1 MRLKTRVV
9 ISGCINRIRLNQE
22 GLMTV
27 DADEKID
34 YRTLV
39 VNKSLASWLASGSAD
54 QPEII
59 AFVSPGDDLG
69 MAALLGNVAATMSVL
84 NQRVKVFHVGG
95 DSQAGNNLLEDN
107 ERLREM
113 SDAADYLLVELPSQ
127 PAPFARAVLLNCDLI
142 IVASSC
148 KIEYLGATENIV
160 KELIYLGIDTEKVA
174 GLLFDPEGILSSAS
188 LADIK
193 PYLQA
198 SLGIEI
204 AGVVSFE
211 SGPGSR
217 MNEDI
222 ARLTQYIMP
231 DSSRRL
237 EPAFAGAG

>member
-1 MRLKTRVV
+1 MP
-9 ISGCINRIRLNQE
+9 
-22 GLMTV
+22 V

-39 VNKSLASWLASGSAD
+39 ANRSPS

-59 AFVSPGDDLG
+59 AFIGPGDDLG
-69 MAALLGNVAATMSVL
+69 MAALLGNVAATMGAL
-84 NQRVKVFHVGG
+84 DQRVKVLHIDGE
-95 DSQAGNNLLEDN
+95 SQAGNDLSEDSEQLLE
-107 ERLREM
+107 M
-113 SDAADYLLVELPSQ
+113 TDAADYLLVELPSR
-127 PAPFARAVLLNCDLI
+127 PTPFARAVLLDCDLI
-142 IVASSC
+142 IVAGSS
-148 KIEYLGATENIV
+148 KIEYLGATENVV
-160 KELIYLGIDTEKVA
+160 KELLYLGIDTEKVA

-217 MNEDI
+217 MSEDI
-222 ARLTQYIMP
+222 AWLTQYIMP
-231 DSSRRL
+231 YSDGRL
-237 EPAFAGAG
+237 EPAFAGVG

>member
-1 MRLKTRVV
+1 MPA
-9 ISGCINRIRLNQE
+9 
-22 GLMTV
+22 

-39 VNKSLASWLASGSAD
+39 ANGSLAPWLASGSTS

-59 AFVSPGDDLG
+59 GFISPGDDLG
-69 MAALLGNVAATMSVL
+69 IAALLGNVAAAMGAL
-84 NQRVKVFHVGG
+84 DQRVKLLHVDGE
-95 DSQAGNNLLEDN
+95 SQAANDLSEVG

-113 SDAADYLLVELPSQ
+113 SDAADFLLVELPSR
-127 PAPFARAVLLNCDLI
+127 PTPFARAVLLNCNLI
-142 IVASSC
+142 IVAGSS
-148 KIEYLGATENIV
+148 KIEHLGATENIV
-160 KELIYLGIDTEKVA
+160 KELLYLGIDTEKVA
-174 GLLFDPEGILSSAS
+174 GLLFDPEGILSSES

-193 PYLQA
+193 PYLKA

-222 ARLTQYIMP
+222 AQLTQYII
-231 DSSRRL
+231 SYGSRRL
-237 EPAFAGAG
+237 ETAFAGAG